1 MEAKL
6 SFRYRSV
13 NNGPSYIYSK
23 QVKVAY
29 LSKKIS
35 TCDIFLLGSTENTG
49 GWDNSFSVIGA
60 NAFRTTHY
68 QI

>member
-1 MEAKL
+1 MGAKL

-13 NNGPSYIYSK
+13 NIGIATYSK

-29 LSKKIS
+29 WSKKIS